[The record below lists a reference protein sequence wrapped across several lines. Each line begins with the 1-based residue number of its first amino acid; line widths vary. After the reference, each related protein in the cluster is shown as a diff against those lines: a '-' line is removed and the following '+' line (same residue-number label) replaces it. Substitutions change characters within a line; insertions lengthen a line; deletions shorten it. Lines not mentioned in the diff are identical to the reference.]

1 MKKILTVFIAIA
13 LTLTCTLTSCTHI
26 HDDECGYDPETNTGC
41 THTCDGEIL
50 NPLND
55 LWPNE

>member
-1 MKKILTVFIAIA
+1 MKKILTLFIAIA
-13 LTLTCTLTSCTHI
+13 LTCTLTNCTHI

-41 THTCDGEIL
+41 TYTCDGEIL
-50 NPLND
+50 IPLND

>member
-1 MKKILTVFIAIA
+1 MKKL
-13 LTLTCTLTSCTHI
+13 LTLLLAIGLAFTCTLTTCNHV

-41 THTCDGEIL
+41 THTCEDSL

>member
-1 MKKILTVFIAIA
+1 MKKILTLFIAIA
-13 LTLTCTLTSCTHI
+13 LTCTLTNCTHI
-26 HDDECGYDPETNTGC
+26 HDDEYGYDPQTNTGC